1 VAAAASAAFGVAMRT
16 RLTEGRG
23 EGAVERLRGAAPHPS
38 PLPYEGRGG
47 AWLLLPL
54 LLACTKDPAAGFLQT
69 KQQARNYDCQRL
81 AQQEAH
87 ERYPGL
93 VPEPPPRG
101 GYGVKDALI
110 CSRRIVDWGDRDGR
124 DEVVLSSL
132 RASVDELV
140 RLASSAA
147 PEGTT
152 WYVDAFY
159 PQPQVA
165 QKISTAARVT
175 LVERGHVVSD
185 QVPVLAAGD
194 IAVLARL
201 GPSRSYALACKRYFA
216 QGILHHDEALLGLMV
231 IDARET
237 QLHAGVCLDGEW
249 RWLQ

>member
-1 VAAAASAAFGVAMRT
+1 MTSLFT
-16 RLTEGRG
+16 LS
-23 EGAVERLRGAAPHPS
+23 RGARARFDSALRAPLS
-38 PLPYEGRGG
+38 VNAGFACAFLFF
-47 AWLLLPL
+47 A
-54 LLACTKDPAAGFLQT
+54 ACTKDPAAGFLQT
-69 KQQARNYDCQRL
+69 KQQARNYDCQRF

-101 GYGVKDALI
+101 GYGVKDALV
-110 CSRRIVDWGDRDGR
+110 CTRRIVDWGERDAR

-132 RASVDELV
+132 RESVDELV
-140 RLASSAA
+140 RLARSAA
-147 PEGTT
+147 PPGTT

-165 QKISTAARVT
+165 QKISIAART
-175 LVERGHVVSD
+175 SLVERGQTVSD

-216 QGILHHDEALLGLMV
+216 QEILQPGEALLGLMI
-231 IDARET
+231 IDPRES
-237 QLHAGVCLDGEW
+237 QLHAGLCLQGEW